1 MKGVLVGGIED
12 GREFDAGSPP
22 VPRVEVPFRE
32 AAEQTFGVVAY
43 RDLGTVDQHGRRR
56 YARAGA
62 G

>member
-1 MKGVLVGGIED
+1 VRGVLVGGIED

-22 VPRVEVPFRE
+22 MPHIEVPFGE
-32 AAEQTFGVVAY
+32 AEQTFGVVAY

-62 G
+62 A